1 MDTGREGRCQYVK
14 MFIELHGQYQCA
26 IFLEFQK
33 ASQHFHTEESF
44 IINILMEGQKVYL
57 SHSMLREHRIDI
69 VDVASSAWWMK
80 ISGEK
85 LFFVLRKLNI
95 GLAHQMVGD
104 DNIWRQSY
112 AGEPSPPIIM
122 QWRHSNTRHLHSADT
137 ASVWAWY
144 SHSASTWMYPDCLY
158 PSR

>member
-1 MDTGREGRCQYVK
+1 MVNINVPYHISRISESIATFSYWRILHNKYFNGGSK
-14 MFIELHGQYQCA
+14 SIFIPFDVACA
-26 IFLEFQK
+26 VHQ
-33 ASQHFHTEESF
+33 
-44 IINILMEGQKVYL
+44 
-57 SHSMLREHRIDI
+57 IDI

-112 AGEPSPPIIM
+112 AGEPSTAIIM